1 MYAEICL
8 PILLNKTFTYK
19 VPRHLI
25 QSIKDGSCVT
35 VSFNNKKCNGF
46 VVSLSNKKLFNGKL
60 NSIISI
66 NDNTDIPSELW
77 KTLLWISNYYISPI
91 GKVTQLALSWA
102 FKKSNNSIRSII
114 GLSLNTKEFPIS
126 YFKSNIG
133 QFSEKQ
139 KLLIQELINHHP
151 NFVPLSKLKQNIPS
165 IYNIYK
171 NSIFKNLLIE
181 KNIVSN
187 IKEAPKIED
196 LNLIKLT
203 PKQKVVYDNIL
214 NCFRQS
220 NKPNVL
226 HGVTGSGKTEI
237 YLKIANHVYKKKK
250 SCIILVPEIMLSS
263 QIYKRFYQYFGSK
276 VLLWHSQTTSK
287 TKNDIWS
294 KINKDNPYIVIGAR
308 SAIFAPVRNI
318 GLIIV
323 DEEHDA
329 SYKETE
335 RQPCYNARDISII
348 RSKFSKCMVI
358 LGSATPSLETYFNSI
373 SNKYNY
379 HQINE
384 RYGNSVIPEVDLINL
399 KKDNIDYNMP
409 HLNQLTIEAINSTI
423 DKGGQVLILHNRRG
437 YSAIKICGKSDKVI
451 KCEQC
456 DIILTYHAS
465 KNKLLCHSCSKSYEY
480 ESLNFKKD
488 VKYLGY
494 GTENIHYYLQEQFP
508 NLSILRMDADSAN
521 SINKQNKILNKF
533 INDKSDIL
541 LGTQMIAKGLDIQNI
556 QLVIVLNADIGMM
569 IPDFKSHE
577 KIFQMIYQVIG
588 RAGRQNTES
597 KALIQTFDPNHYVIK
612 MATNNELKKF
622 YNIQLNN
629 RKSLNYPPFSRLIKI
644 LFQSTNER
652 DCNKY
657 SKMIYDIFKK
667 DFQNYMI
674 GPLPC
679 PIEKLSKNYRYQIII
694 KTPLNLINNTI
705 KKINQLVKIK
715 KYIKI
720 QKSIKILI
728 DVDAIS
734 VL

>member
-25 QSIKDGSCVT
+25 QNIKDGSYVT
-35 VSFNNKKCNGF
+35 VNFNSKQCNGF
-46 VVSLSNKKLFNGKL
+46 VVSLSNKKLFKGKI

-66 NDNTDIPSELW
+66 NDSTDIPSELW
-77 KTLLWISNYYISPI
+77 QTLLWIANYYISPI

-102 FKKSNNSIRSII
+102 FKKADNPNRSVI
-114 GLSLNTKEFPIS
+114 GVSLNTKEFSTS
-126 YFKSNIG
+126 YFKSNID
-133 QFSEKQ
+133 QFSGKQ
-139 KLLIQELINHHP
+139 KLLIRALLNHHP
-151 NFVPLSKLKQNIPS
+151 DFITLGKLKKNIPS

-171 NSIFKNLLIE
+171 SLISKNILIE
-181 KNIVSN
+181 KNIVS
-187 IKEAPKIED
+187 KVEETMKKDD

-203 PKQKVVYDNIL
+203 PKQKVVYDNIF
-214 NCFRQS
+214 NCFRES

-237 YLKIANHVYKKKK
+237 YLKIANHIYKKKK

-287 TKNDIWS
+287 SKNDIWS

-308 SAIFAPVRNI
+308 SAIFAPVKNI

-323 DEEHDA
+323 DEEHDS

-384 RYGNSVIPEVDLINL
+384 RYGKSISPKVDLINL

-409 HLNQLTIEAINSTI
+409 HLNQKTIEAINNTI
-423 DKGGQVLILHNRRG
+423 EKGGQVLVLHNRRG
-437 YSAIKICGKSDKVI
+437 YSAIKICGESDKVI

-465 KNKLLCHSCSKSYEY
+465 KNKLLCHSCSKSYDY
-480 ESLNFKKD
+480 ESLNFKNN

-494 GTENIHYYLQEQFP
+494 GTENIHYYLQEKFP

-521 SINKQNKILNKF
+521 SINKQNNILNKF

-541 LGTQMIAKGLDIQNI
+541 LGTQMIAKGLDIKNI
-556 QLVIVLNADIGMM
+556 KLVIVLNADIGTM

-597 KALIQTFDPNHYVIK
+597 KALIQTFEPNNYVIK

-629 RKSLNYPPFSRLIKI
+629 RKSLNYPPFNRLIKI
-644 LFQSTNER
+644 LLQSKNEK

-657 SKMIYDIFKK
+657 SKMVFDIFKK
-667 DFQNYMI
+667 DFKNYML

-694 KTPLNLINNTI
+694 KTPLNKINSTI

-720 QKSIKILI
+720 QKNIKILI